1 MIGVERVR
9 IVLHINL
16 RDYVDKRDC
25 TFHNHTVRDVP
36 IGIDVTLAQ
45 ATEVWLSRYSSVNTR
60 AAYSADLR
68 KFLAWYDNA
77 PSALELTAG
86 ELTRYRAERLSAG
99 ASPAAVDRQ
108 FAALRAFYEAACDLG
123 LCHENPFGTR
133 PETAI
138 GASDTASLTPA
149 EVAMLREASASDSR
163 TDVLV
168 QLLLGEGLRL
178 AEALALDHAD
188 VSGPRHA
195 KRLRVVR
202 HGGATS
208 ITLDEPAS
216 QSMGELERCSS
227 KPGPLFTGPPRGS
240 AGPVRLTRF
249 GADHLLKQA
258 AAAAGIRRPVSA
270 NVLRRT
276 HVTSAQL
283 AGVPIDE
290 IRRNMGHRDVR
301 TTRRYLAPTN
311 PNNPQPERS

>member
-1 MIGVERVR
+1 MLTSEDGAM
-9 IVLHINL
+9 
-16 RDYVDKRDC
+16 
-25 TFHNHTVRDVP
+25 HNPDVRDVP
-36 IGIDVTLAQ
+36 IGIEVTLAQ
-45 ATEVWLSRYSSVNTR
+45 ATEVWLSRYSSANTR

-68 KFLAWYDNA
+68 KFLAWYDDA
-77 PSALELTAG
+77 PAAMHLTAG
-86 ELTRYRAERLSAG
+86 ELTRYRAQRVSEG
-99 ASPAAVDRQ
+99 ASAATIDRQ
-108 FAALRAFYEAACDLG
+108 FAALRAFYEAACELG
-123 LCHENPFGTR
+123 LCHDSPFGIR
-133 PETAI
+133 PQSAAGASETA
-138 GASDTASLTPA
+138 TLTPTA
-149 EVAMLREASASDSR
+149 GAWLRVGSASDSR

-178 AEALALDHAD
+178 AEVLALDHAD

-195 KRLRVVR
+195 KRLRLVR
-202 HGGATS
+202 HGNARS

-227 KPGPLFTGPPRGS
+227 KPGPLFTGPSRGS
-240 AGPVRLTRF
+240 AGPMRLTRF

-276 HVTSAQL
+276 HVTSAQH

-290 IRRNMGHRDVR
+290 IRRKMGHRDVR

-311 PNNPQPERS
+311 PNNPQSERS